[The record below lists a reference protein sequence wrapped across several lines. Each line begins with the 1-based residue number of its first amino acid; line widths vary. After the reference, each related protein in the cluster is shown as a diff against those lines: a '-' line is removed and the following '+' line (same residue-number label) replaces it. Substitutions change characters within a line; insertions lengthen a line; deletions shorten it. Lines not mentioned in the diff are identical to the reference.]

1 MQITVTFK
9 GKFNPKQIE
18 DVKQLITRTS
28 VGSKTSVK
36 SSSDEISISIDSDI
50 RQYLRP
56 AMPGVVKTLNARKMF
71 QTDPSGRQKEVGAS
85 GLLV

>member
-9 GKFNPKQIE
+9 GKFNPKQVE
-18 DVKQLITRTS
+18 EVKKLVARTS
-28 VGSKTSVK
+28 VGTKASVK

-56 AMPGVVKTLNARKMF
+56 AMPSIVKLLNARKMF
-71 QTDPSGRQKEVGAS
+71 QTDPSGTQKPVGAS
-85 GLLV
+85 QLLG